1 MSTGQVWL
9 TNTLGGYMW
18 SPALSKVLRVVV
30 QPLVKFRQFADVK
43 DAAVQGKGKGQEFH
57 WNVYSDVATQ
67 GTTLLETTTM
77 PETNYTITQGTMTIT
92 EYGNSVP
99 YTEKLDDLSLHP
111 VKEVIAKVLKNDAK
125 KAFDIAAYN
134 QFNATPLT
142 VAPTAGTATDVVT
155 LVANDQN
162 FFGIPACFKTAFAVW
177 RDLILLS
184 TGKRVLVMGLDQISW
199 SPLPARSNRQPAASN
214 RRLSSGEKSATAL
227 RQRARVRSDVS
238 AARTAPAYPH

>member
-99 YTEKLDDLSLHP
+99 YTEKQDDLSLHP

-134 QFNATPLT
+134 QFNGTPLT
-142 VAPTAGTATDVVT
+142 VVPERKRGRFTSTHRTSCRPRPLRFIVLEARRRRRRPT
-155 LVANDQN
+155 
-162 FFGIPACFKTAFAVW
+162 
-177 RDLILLS
+177 R
-184 TGKRVLVMGLDQISW
+184 GLKM
-199 SPLPARSNRQPAASN
+199 A
-214 RRLSSGEKSATAL
+214 
-227 RQRARVRSDVS
+227 
-238 AARTAPAYPH
+238 